1 MQRQILQRET
11 NLLVIT
17 EEANLGVEAVVE
29 EEAAAE
35 EEAEEEDVLE
45 EWVTEVHPEIMV
57 LLADLKT
64 VQTTTTTTEILPTI
78 LPTTRILPSTV

>member
-1 MQRQILQRET
+1 
-11 NLLVIT
+11 VIT

-45 EWVTEVHPEIMV
+45 EWVTEVHREIMV

-64 VQTTTTTTEILPTI
+64 VQTTTEILPTI